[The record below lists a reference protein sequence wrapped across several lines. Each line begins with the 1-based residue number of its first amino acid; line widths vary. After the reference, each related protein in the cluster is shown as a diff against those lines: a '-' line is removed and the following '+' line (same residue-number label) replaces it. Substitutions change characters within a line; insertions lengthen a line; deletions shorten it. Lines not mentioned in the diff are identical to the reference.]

1 MNPKLMKNPIFLLFS
16 FIIAS
21 NLLLAEVQM
30 PNVFGDHMVLQRGQ
44 LNPIWGMANS
54 GERVTVKINGQSHS
68 TYAGPDG
75 RWQIKLRA
83 MPASGPFVLE
93 VRADNNLRFEDVMVG
108 EVWVCSGQSNMQWSL
123 NLTDGGDLDILTAAN
138 SEIRML
144 TIPHIGTQIPQ
155 NDFQGKWEH
164 CSPQTASS
172 FSAVGYHFGKR
183 LQAALGVTIGLID
196 NAWGGSAAEAW
207 VPRDI
212 LEAEGCSDNYLE
224 EWDAEIAAYTDAV
237 HAKKVA
243 IFEEW
248 KASGRK
254 GRAPWPKDIRKG
266 QHRPANLYNG
276 VLNPIIG
283 YGIRGVIWYQGE
295 SNSSRAPAYNQLF
308 PLMIKTWRD
317 HWGQGDFPFYWV
329 QLADFTNEQ
338 VEPQINSWWAELRE
352 AQTNTLS
359 LPNTGQAVI
368 IDIGEGR
375 DIHPRN
381 KRVVGDRLAR
391 HALAKDYDMDIA
403 SESPRIAQMEI
414 QASAITVTFDHVS
427 SGGLYAFDVEEVQG
441 FAIAGADGNFKWAEA
456 RIHGKNQVVVSHPE
470 IAEPVAVRYAWA
482 DNPLINLFD
491 RNSLPV
497 TPFRTDDGTLGLE
510 IPSKD

>member
-1 MNPKLMKNPIFLLFS
+1 
-16 FIIAS
+16 
-21 NLLLAEVQM
+21 
-30 PNVFGDHMVLQRGQ
+30 
-44 LNPIWGMANS
+44 
-54 GERVTVKINGQSHS
+54 
-68 TYAGPDG
+68 
-75 RWQIKLRA
+75 
-83 MPASGPFVLE
+83 
-93 VRADNNLRFEDVMVG
+93 
-108 EVWVCSGQSNMQWSL
+108 
-123 NLTDGGDLDILTAAN
+123 
-138 SEIRML
+138 
-144 TIPHIGTQIPQ
+144 
-155 NDFQGKWEH
+155 
-164 CSPQTASS
+164 
-172 FSAVGYHFGKR
+172 
-183 LQAALGVTIGLID
+183 
-196 NAWGGSAAEAW
+196 
-207 VPRDI
+207 
-212 LEAEGCSDNYLE
+212 
-224 EWDAEIAAYTDAV
+224 
-237 HAKKVA
+237 
-243 IFEEW
+243 
-248 KASGRK
+248 
-254 GRAPWPKDIRKG
+254 
-266 QHRPANLYNG
+266 
-276 VLNPIIG
+276 
-283 YGIRGVIWYQGE
+283 
-295 SNSSRAPAYNQLF
+295 
-308 PLMIKTWRD
+308 MIKTWRD

-497 TPFRTDDGTLGLE
+497 TPFRTDDG
-510 IPSKD
+510 P